1 MKNNTRYFKVSM
13 ETLRKLAKDTK
24 SFSLVAGFLVM
35 ARHASGEEIEG
46 HPPYTFTGAGANS
59 IKTKVGGMADARS
72 NNILQ
77 ELIAKKLLVPV
88 SLAPKYAKVARYRVM
103 QGAVDLELPHTLVDG
118 LANAETP
125 LHRVRGCVSPSGGGR
140 ESLKSLSANDCQ
152 LDALMFL
159 LEMYA
164 SLRMA
169 QCGGID
175 PQVIHRAWEE
185 SNIRAKE
192 GNFQWLS
199 NPLQES
205 SYTTQVHRILAHTIE
220 GKKVPE
226 NISSRFWSAWT
237 NLRATGL
244 FYEAVMMFDAN
255 PAETSTAKAVCTL
268 RVNDFHSGAQ
278 RSEAP
283 QDPSL
288 LAHLDTTLAFYT
300 QEVNDREDPEQM
312 RFAWPL
318 DHGYVIGVWRP
329 RYRAA
334 TRDGGLWIEEE
345 NRRCLTFAEQ
355 IHSRREHVAA
365 SEENLPF

>member
-1 MKNNTRYFKVSM
+1 MKNNTRYFKVSI
-13 ETLRKLAKDTK
+13 ETLRKLAKDSG

-77 ELIAKKLLVPV
+77 ELIARQLLVPV

-103 QGAVDLELPHTLVDG
+103 QDAVDLELPHALIDG
-118 LANAETP
+118 LANTETP
-125 LHRVRGCVSPSGGGR
+125 LHRVRSCVSPSDGR

-152 LDALMFL
+152 LDALMLL

-164 SLRMA
+164 ALRMA
-169 QCGGID
+169 QCGGVD
-175 PQVIHRAWEE
+175 PRVIHRAWEE
-185 SNIRAKE
+185 SNVRAKE

-199 NPLQES
+199 NPLEET
-205 SYTTQVHRILAHTIE
+205 SYTPQVQRILAHAIE
-220 GKKVPE
+220 GKKIPE

-255 PAETSTAKAVCTL
+255 PAQNSTAKAVCTL

-278 RSEAP
+278 RSETP

-300 QEVNDREDPEQM
+300 QEANDREEPEQM
-312 RFAWPL
+312 RFAWPS
-318 DHGYVIGVWRP
+318 DHGHIIGVWRP

-334 TRDGGLWIEEE
+334 TRDGGVWIEEE
-345 NRRCLTFAEQ
+345 KGRCLTLAEQ
-355 IHSRREHVAA
+355 IHSRREPVPVN
-365 SEENLPF
+365 EDDVPF